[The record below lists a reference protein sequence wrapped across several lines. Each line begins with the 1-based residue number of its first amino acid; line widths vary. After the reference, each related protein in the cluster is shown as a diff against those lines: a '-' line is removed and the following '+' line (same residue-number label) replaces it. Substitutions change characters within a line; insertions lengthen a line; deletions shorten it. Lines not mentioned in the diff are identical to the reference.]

1 MATGSR
7 AWGSGDGKNWA
18 QMPGYGQKRVFA
30 DPLGLRCAMSIS
42 AQSQKHIGSC
52 SRNNGIEEEMGSM
65 QESKVLA
72 HLPALQLKN
81 LEKPRSC

>member
-1 MATGSR
+1 MEAEPGGQETERTGHR
-7 AWGSGDGKNWA
+7 CLAVAK
-18 QMPGYGQKRVFA
+18 KRVFA

-42 AQSQKHIGSC
+42 AQSQKLFGSFN
-52 SRNNGIEEEMGSM
+52 RNNGIEEEMGSM